1 MMRGMQGT
9 GIRDSGF
16 GIGRRLP
23 RQSRITAVALAI
35 VAGLAS
41 AACGYSLAGRG
52 SFLPAYIQ
60 TIGVPLFA
68 NNTPY
73 FEVEQI
79 LTERVRAEFIGRGKY
94 QVKPER
100 TGVDAILRGEITSI
114 AIVPATFNQQQQ
126 ASRYVI
132 LVTAKVEFFDVKAD
146 KVVWKNPELTFRQ
159 EYDIASGTGALDP
172 NAFFGQQS
180 NALER
185 VASEFAKTVVSSLL
199 EAF

>member
-1 MMRGMQGT
+1 MKHERT
-9 GIRDSGF
+9 
-16 GIGRRLP
+16 P
-23 RQSRITAVALAI
+23 NPESRIPILALAF
-35 VAGLAS
+35 VVTLAS
-41 AACGYSLAGRG
+41 SGCGYSLAGRG
-52 SFLPAYIQ
+52 SFLPSYIR
-60 TIGVPLFA
+60 TIGVPLFI

-100 TGVDAILRGEITSI
+100 TGVDAVLRGEITSI

-146 KVVWKNPELTFRQ
+146 KVVWKNPELTFRE
-159 EYDIASGTGALDP
+159 EYDVATGTGALDP
-172 NAFFGQQS
+172 SAFFGQQS
-180 NALER
+180 NAVER
-185 VASEFAKTVVSSLL
+185 VATDFAKTVVSSLL